1 MSRRG
6 VDWPS
11 LQMVLVYTANIVV
24 SSWDT
29 TGLIDLKRLGGDL
42 VVVGAL
48 LFAYAVAYLRSG
60 FFGETEPKLDHL
72 VTEGP
77 YRLCRHP
84 LYLSFIVLALGLDLV
99 FGSILGVAFTVF
111 LSIPSAVY
119 RARVEDR
126 LLREKFGEVWED
138 YAERVG
144 FLLPKLPRKGKESSS
159 EEK

>member
-1 MSRRG
+1 M
-6 VDWPS
+6 
-11 LQMVLVYTANIVV
+11 QMVLVYTANIVV

-99 FGSILGVAFTVF
+99 FDSVLGLAFTVF
-111 LSIPSAVY
+111 ISIPSAVY

-126 LLREKFGEVWED
+126 LLRERFGEEWED

-144 FLLPKLPRKGKESSS
+144 FLLPKLGRRKGESTGD
-159 EEK
+159 